1 MVRSPFLL
9 LVGLTGGIGA
19 GKSTVARLLESKG
32 AVVLDTD
39 AVARQVTRPGTP
51 THAAILD
58 RFGAAIEGP
67 DGEIDRARLAE
78 MVFSDPAAL
87 ADLDALVHPAVAAAV
102 DDRLAEEAGSDV
114 VVLEVPLLVEAGWTT
129 RTPVVVVVD
138 CPEELA
144 VRRLVEQRGMPE
156 ADVRRRMA
164 AQASRAERLAHA
176 DIVIT
181 NDGSLDE
188 LVRRVD
194 EAWAVLTTR

>member
-1 MVRSPFLL
+1 
-9 LVGLTGGIGA
+9 
-19 GKSTVARLLESKG
+19 
-32 AVVLDTD
+32 
-39 AVARQVTRPGTP
+39 
-51 THAAILD
+51 
-58 RFGAAIEGP
+58 
-67 DGEIDRARLAE
+67 
-78 MVFSDPAAL
+78 
-87 ADLDALVHPAVAAAV
+87 
-102 DDRLAEEAGSDV
+102 
-114 VVLEVPLLVEAGWTT
+114 VLEVPLLVEAGWTT